1 VFETSP
7 SRLVGAAKRVSFSL
21 RLAEMRLLAPSVLL
35 ALSGTLAAEAFV
47 PTGAGPR
54 FGLSPRAAAV
64 TAACG
69 RARLGALPA
78 LAQRRDQRR
87 TSASGACVMQMTDE
101 AKPGLAEPSDEM
113 VQQALTNAVQVLKAA
128 GGCIDSLSFGREWRQ
143 MFPDFPRDAFMG
155 TRITSFNKL
164 LTIYGAEL
172 FSVESTKKK
181 EVKLYILKDSA
192 GAEGREAYQQ
202 TERKMLEL
210 ANSPLGV
217 FFDIRGGRMRAGGAR
232 ALPPNLSSYTKLDK
246 LLDALEPNLVA
257 FAGGVSVVSAKDAV
271 TALNNIKRLQY
282 QARWPVQQVS
292 SWAVC
297 GCCCAC
303 CSDARHLSAVP
314 HWSSPTHSFVYA
326 YAYINTSYPPPLP
339 HTHTHAERERH
350 TLTRMYI

>member
-1 VFETSP
+1 
-7 SRLVGAAKRVSFSL
+7 
-21 RLAEMRLLAPSVLL
+21 MRLFSPVLL

-47 PTGAGPR
+47 PTGVGPR
-54 FGLSPRAAAV
+54 FGLSPRAAAA

-69 RARLGALPA
+69 RARLGAVPA
-78 LAQRRDQRR
+78 LAQRRA
-87 TSASGACVMQMTDE
+87 SASGTCVMQMTDE
-101 AKPGLAEPSDEM
+101 AKPGLAEPSAEI

-164 LTIYGAEL
+164 LTIYGSEL

-202 TERKMLEL
+202 TERKMQEL

-282 QARWPVQQVS
+282 QARWPVQQVR
-292 SWAVC
+292 SWAAC

-303 CSDARHLSAVP
+303 CLDACHQ
-314 HWSSPTHSFVYA
+314 SPAALPPFCTPTLAYLCTHM
-326 YAYINTSYPPPLP
+326 
-339 HTHTHAERERH
+339 HT
-350 TLTRMYI
+350 